1 MYYPGDEGTTTYY
14 TSIEN
19 DTNISYK
26 NNFGLEFNSE
36 YSIIWS
42 GYVKLDVTGEY
53 SFWFNH
59 TDTFEL
65 SIGESCKVFMGIC
78 RNKIAEGYKAYMDKG
93 IYPYLVGYS
102 NNYYEPFFET
112 FSTFNDEIIPL
123 KIYRGIKLSY
133 NI

>member
-1 MYYPGDEGTTTYY
+1 MYYPGDESTTTYY

-19 DTNISYK
+19 DTKISYK
-26 NNFGLEFNSE
+26 NKFGLEFNSK

-65 SIGESCKVFMGIC
+65 SIGEACKVFMGIC
-78 RNKIAEGYKAYMDKG
+78 RNKIAEGYKAYIDKG

-112 FSTFNDEIIPL
+112 YSTFNDEIISL
-123 KIYRGIKLSY
+123 KIYRGIKL
-133 NI
+133 